1 MDFSNLKAL
10 TIPEGDVTKITIGGS
25 VVWEKVVAPSYKNW
39 VKYSTESDGKT
50 IYNGGLG
57 YKNGYR
63 LSSSGGESVAASCTV
78 TGFIKAKA
86 GDTIRIKGYVWYN
99 TAVSLN
105 YLIAYNSSFAKVYTG
120 NAQGTYQTSTLIAS
134 MEYDAT
140 TGISTVV
147 LKSGIS
153 FEYIRISVNDAVSID
168 GKNLIVTINEE
179 IPS

>member
-1 MDFSNLKAL
+1 MDFSTLKAL
-10 TIPEGDVTKITIGGS
+10 TIPEGDVKKIECNGS
-25 VVWEKVVAPSYKNW
+25 VLWAFVEESKYTNKVPISIDTDKN
-39 VKYSTESDGKT
+39 V
-50 IYNGGLG
+50 YNGGLG

-63 LSSSGGESVAASCTV
+63 LSSGGGESVAASCTV

-86 GDTIRIKGYVWYN
+86 GDVIRIKGYRWYN

-105 YLIAYNSSFAKVYTG
+105 YLIAYNSTFAKVYTG
-120 NAQGTYQTSTLIAS
+120 NANGTYQTSSLIAS
-134 MEYDAT
+134 MNYDET

-153 FEYIRISVNDAVSID
+153 FEYIRISVNNSIAPD

-179 IPS
+179 ITE